1 MNSGLI
7 SIPEQFR
14 LTARAHADRDLVVTQ
29 QQNHSFSEIDAASD
43 RIAAALARQGIGKSD
58 RIALYCINCAE
69 FLMAWHGIVKSGATV
84 VPVNLL
90 IAADEIC
97 YILGDAEVSGII
109 YHQAMAE
116 KVSTFRDRLNGISL
130 WAAIGEPQSE
140 SDQTLSTWLAE
151 SSVTPAVSFDPLDD
165 VAVILY
171 TSGTTGNPKGA
182 MLSHHNLVSYTSSVC
197 AGLQLKPGEDRLLV
211 VLPMFHSFAATVG
224 MLTPSLHGLSLV
236 PVPAFDPILI
246 SETIAATDATIF
258 LGVPSMYGVIL
269 RLPEEQTAN
278 WSSIRYGVSG
288 GAAMPVEL
296 MHQFEARFGF
306 PILEGDG
313 PTECSPVTCVN
324 PLDGERKPGS
334 VGLPIPGV
342 EMAIFDPR
350 GGVLANN
357 EIGEVCVRG
366 DNVMKGYWKLPHDTA
381 ESFYGEW
388 VRTGDLG
395 YRDEDGYFF
404 LIDRIKDMI
413 IVNGMNVY
421 PRMIEEVLYKHPDLA
436 EAAVVG
442 EPHATHGEI
451 VVAHVVAKDGCSTA
465 SSVIRAFCREHLG
478 QHQVPRKVI
487 IRDSLP
493 KNATGKILKRELRKT
508 GEVERGIK

>member
-1 MNSGLI
+1 MSSGAI

-14 LTARAHADRDLVVTQ
+14 LTASARADQPLVVTPQ
-29 QQNHSFSEIDAASD
+29 QTHSFSEVDNASE
-43 RIAAALARQGIGKSD
+43 RVAAALARQGIGKGD

-69 FLMAWHGIVKSGATV
+69 FLIAWHGIVKSGATV

-90 IAADEIC
+90 IAPDEIC
-97 YILGDAEVSGII
+97 YILGDAGISGII
-109 YHQAMAE
+109 YHQALAE
-116 KVSTFRDRLNGISL
+116 KVGAFRDRIDDVGL
-130 WAAIGEPQSE
+130 WVAIGEPQSDNDQQLADWLTE
-140 SDQTLSTWLAE
+140 ASDAAQ
-151 SSVTPAVSFDPLDD
+151 VTFNPLDD

-171 TSGTTGNPKGA
+171 TSGTTGRPKGA
-182 MLSHHNLVSYTSSVC
+182 MLTHNNLVSNTFSVC
-197 AGLQLKPGEDRLLV
+197 ESLHMRPGVDRLLV

-224 MLTPSLHGLSLV
+224 LLTPSLHGLTLI
-236 PVPAFDPILI
+236 PVPAFDPVLI
-246 SETIAATDATIF
+246 SETVAATHATIF

-269 RLPEEQTAN
+269 RLPEEHTAN
-278 WSSIRYGVSG
+278 WSGIRYGVSG

-296 MHQFEARFGF
+296 MRQFETRFGF

-324 PLDGERKPGS
+324 PFDGERKPGS
-334 VGLPIPGV
+334 VGLPVPGV

-350 GGVLANN
+350 GEQLADD

-366 DNVMKGYWKLPHDTA
+366 ANVMKGYWNLPQETA
-381 ESFYGEW
+381 DSFYGEW

-395 YRDEDGYFF
+395 YRDGDGYFF
-404 LIDRIKDMI
+404 LVDRIKDMI

-421 PRMIEEVLYKHPDLA
+421 PRMIEEVLYKHPELI

-442 EPHATHGEI
+442 EPHSTHGEI
-451 VVAHVVAKDGCSTA
+451 VVAHVVAKEGCNAA
-465 SSVIRAFCREHLG
+465 SSEIRAFCREHLG

-487 IRDSLP
+487 IRDRLP
-493 KNATGKILKRELRKT
+493 KNATGKILKRELRKA
-508 GEVERGIK
+508 GEIERGVV